1 MTNVLLIMPA
11 ERRDQWRDQFILGK
25 EKILKK
31 DRFGYESRSAEFV
44 GVPEFSKDTVIATM
58 MGLLNDRHKYLGER
72 VYGVFKA
79 LSPAHKTN
87 KTYGFSEKLI
97 ISHLV
102 TDFWNDSVSVNYRT
116 ADYVNDLRI
125 LLHFFAHR
133 EFIKLPPLSEMLS
146 SVYRAC
152 DREVG
157 KWVNVDGNLM
167 RVKIFKNGNLHAEI
181 HPDVAWKLNEVLAT
195 MLPAAI
201 PAPHRTAPNTRPP
214 KEFGYIQKTISPEV
228 RTLLRDLKKSH
239 KQWWCSMTGVQ
250 KSTLDEL
257 TRVLRFIG
265 GEQERDHWSFPYDPS
280 SIIDTIIS
288 AGTLPETV
296 THQFYPSS
304 DNIARY
310 IAAAVNCGPTDT
322 VLEPEVGRADLLAH
336 INVSKENITCVDVSP
351 FFVEIVRAKG
361 YANVVQADFIQWSNE
376 NSDVKF
382 DRIVMNPPYS
392 EGRAKQH
399 TMQALKHLK
408 PGGILAAVLPAGYN
422 VDDWIVDG
430 YVGAKA
436 SKDFSKEFEE
446 TGIRVAVFVFKRL
459 K

>member
-1 MTNVLLIMPA
+1 M
-11 ERRDQWRDQFILGK
+11 
-25 EKILKK
+25 
-31 DRFGYESRSAEFV
+31 
-44 GVPEFSKDTVIATM
+44 
-58 MGLLNDRHKYLGER
+58 
-72 VYGVFKA
+72 
-79 LSPAHKTN
+79 
-87 KTYGFSEKLI
+87 
-97 ISHLV
+97 
-102 TDFWNDSVSVNYRT
+102 
-116 ADYVNDLRI
+116 
-125 LLHFFAHR
+125 
-133 EFIKLPPLSEMLS
+133 
-146 SVYRAC
+146 
-152 DREVG
+152 
-157 KWVNVDGNLM
+157 
-167 RVKIFKNGNLHAEI
+167 
-181 HPDVAWKLNEVLAT
+181 
-195 MLPAAI
+195 
-201 PAPHRTAPNTRPP
+201 
-214 KEFGYIQKTISPEV
+214 
-228 RTLLRDLKKSH
+228 
-239 KQWWCSMTGVQ
+239 
-250 KSTLDEL
+250 
-257 TRVLRFIG
+257 
-265 GEQERDHWSFPYDPS
+265 
-280 SIIDTIIS
+280 
-288 AGTLPETV
+288 

-336 INVSKENITCVDVSP
+336 INVSKENITCIDVSP

-446 TGIRVAVFVFKRL
+446 TRISVAVFVFKRL